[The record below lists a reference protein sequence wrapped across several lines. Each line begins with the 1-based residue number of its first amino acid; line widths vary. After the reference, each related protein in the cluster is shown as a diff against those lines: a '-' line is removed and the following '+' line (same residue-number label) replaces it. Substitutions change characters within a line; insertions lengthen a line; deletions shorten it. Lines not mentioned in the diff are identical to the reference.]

1 MSNSSYEAQFA
12 PLENIPVRP
21 KRRKARW
28 DALAA
33 IGVALVASTLATFV
47 TYLGLILGGVSTQ
60 VVAMSLFGSSILLFS
75 AAGVGVIFGA
85 VLLVSLLVALAST
98 IYMQSQETKKLEVR
112 YQTDTAFL
120 SGLKRDRENAI
131 ADLARHFKIPEFEI
145 ARKETGAIIQTMR
158 DKISADQNSLR
169 NLKEYFQEQNL
180 VTPEAVSGITSLE
193 ALVDYLQNQPIPVR
207 DNHSLADTVLLP
219 GGVAASG
226 LFGSGS
232 SSMGLPVS
240 ASLSPSEILDDSHIA
255 PTASFSALAKDKG
268 PQEEE
273 QSQLSTFSA
282 QS

>member
-28 DALAA
+28 DALAS

-112 YQTDTAFL
+112 YQIDTASL

-145 ARKETGAIIQTMR
+145 ARKDTGAIIQTMR
-158 DKISADQNSLR
+158 NKISEDQNSLT

-193 ALVDYLQNQPIPVR
+193 ALYDYLQNHPIPVR
-207 DNHSLADTVLLP
+207 DNHRLADTVLLP
-219 GGVAASG
+219 GDDAPSG
-226 LFGSGS
+226 YFGSGS
-232 SSMGLPVS
+232 SSMGLPES
-240 ASLSPSEILDDSHIA
+240 TSLSPSEGLDDSHIA
-255 PTASFSALAKDKG
+255 PTSSLFAPAKG
-268 PQEEE
+268 AQEKE
-273 QSQLSTFSA
+273 QSPLSTFSA
-282 QS
+282 QSSH